1 MKRLERPSNITDHV
15 IIHSC
20 PSDGRCYG
28 SLTSPH
34 PPSPVTQLMFL
45 AALGWPVSPL
55 RPPWHPPPSA
65 VTFPTFPV
73 TRTCRPVSFSSERA
87 TRGRDISLSACLIR
101 NSLAVGLTAL
111 IERARQELSLSWPR
125 SALLV
130 NRPNRWP
137 HQKNLCPQTKC
148 SLMGFLQCE
157 CIRGHLEGRI
167 RPKINAGPLFTH
179 PREVWTCSTLF
190 FGTKKVYCSSSS
202 YINVK
207 TFQ

>member
-1 MKRLERPSNITDHV
+1 MLFSFTQVRRRSQKMKRLERPSNITDHV

-20 PSDGRCYG
+20 PSDGRLNG

-55 RPPWHPPPSA
+55 RPPWHPPPST

-111 IERARQELSLSWPR
+111 IERARQEPANLTDCLSPGRDLPYSWTSRTAGHRRKPLST
-125 SALLV
+125 
-130 NRPNRWP
+130 N
-137 HQKNLCPQTKC
+137 
-148 SLMGFLQCE
+148 
-157 CIRGHLEGRI
+157 
-167 RPKINAGPLFTH
+167 
-179 PREVWTCSTLF
+179 
-190 FGTKKVYCSSSS
+190 
-202 YINVK
+202 
-207 TFQ
+207 